1 MINID
6 WGLIGLRVVSMVV
19 TFVIITIIAH
29 IMIWLVD
36 IALSEVDFTTMQKD
50 PMAKSIGSLGWLIL
64 YSLAFAGSLIGPF
77 SLDNLIYTQLV
88 WTVTMIVV
96 ASVLTVILVKVF
108 TPLMPYCGKEGLKAV
123 GDNPVS
129 TSIFYLGLCILMG
142 TMSYVSL
149 VATY

>member
-6 WGLIGLRVVSMVV
+6 WILIGLRVVSMLV
-19 TFVIITIIAH
+19 TFIIITIIAH

-50 PMAKSIGSLGWLIL
+50 PMAKSVGSLGWLIL

-77 SLDNLIYTQLV
+77 SLDDLFYTQLV

-96 ASVLTVILVKVF
+96 ACILTVILVKIF
-108 TPLMPYCGKEGLKAV
+108 TPFMPYCGKEGLKAI
-123 GDNPVS
+123 GDKPIS
-129 TSIFYLGLCILMG
+129 TAIFYLGLCILIG

-149 VATY
+149 VASY